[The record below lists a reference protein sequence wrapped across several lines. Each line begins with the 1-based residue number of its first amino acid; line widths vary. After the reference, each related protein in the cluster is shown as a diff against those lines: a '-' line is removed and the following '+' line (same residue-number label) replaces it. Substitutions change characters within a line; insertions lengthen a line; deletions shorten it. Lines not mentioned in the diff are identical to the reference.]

1 MSRHRGFTAGVLV
14 GVVSLAA
21 GSSLPAMAQGTPP
34 NFAPDR
40 NIGWYAYNRLF
51 IPPANGA
58 GPVRQDPA
66 RPYVSND
73 EFRVTGRQPT
83 QRVADLN
90 SPILQPWAREVV
102 RKRNEVS
109 CPVSALARR
118 PRVAG
123 RKALPDFCS
132 HP

>member
-1 MSRHRGFTAGVLV
+1 MSRPGGSFAVGVLV

-21 GSSLPAMAQGTPP
+21 GSSLSAMAQDTPP

-40 NIGWYAYNRLF
+40 HIGWYAYNRLF
-51 IPPANGA
+51 IPPARGA
-58 GPVRQDPA
+58 GPVRQDAA

-90 SPILQPWAREVV
+90 SPILQPWQGRWSASATRM
-102 RKRNEVS
+102 S
-109 CPVSALARR
+109 CPESALARR

-123 RKALPDFCS
+123 RKA
-132 HP
+132 